1 MFITQLLFP
10 AMIQDIEGEEVEM
23 VLSLL
28 GYKSKASFR
37 NAVLEDKRAMEP
49 FKVLLLLLRANED
62 SGNDGMVERMIKDRI
77 VFTSP
82 VVEKNI
88 KAFFGVEECA
98 DENMLSA
105 DELLEMYLL
114 SDDE

>member
-10 AMIQDIEGEEVEM
+10 LMVEDLIPQEVET

-28 GYKSKASFR
+28 GYKSKRNFK
-37 NAVLEDKRAMEP
+37 NAVVKDKRAMEP
-49 FKVLLLLLRANED
+49 FKILLMLMRANED
-62 SGNDGMVERMIKDRI
+62 DESGDYVEHMINTRF
-77 VFTSP
+77 VFTNP

-88 KAFFGVEECA
+88 KTFFGIEECD
-98 DENMLSA
+98 DEDTLSA